1 MNKNGKR
8 LTEDNIKSM
17 FKTYGN
23 GVTPHMIRHWYATIM
38 ANTGNIAFAQQQL
51 GHTSQNTTINNY
63 VNGAYG
69 MKEVLGNM

>member
-8 LTEDNIKSM
+8 LTQANIKSL

-23 GVTPHMIRHWYATIM
+23 GVTPHMIRHWYATTM

-51 GHTSQNTTINNY
+51 GHTSQNITINNY
-63 VNGAYG
+63 ANGAYG
-69 MKEVLGNM
+69 MKDVLGNM